1 MINGFIRTSSYLYEI
16 EKKTKEQSKMSE
28 LEELHFAC
36 FKGRIAYWQKTG
48 IDLPIER
55 FYAVKEDNGDIVV
68 RIRRQNK

>member
-1 MINGFIRTSSYLYEI
+1 MSKLRMG
-16 EKKTKEQSKMSE
+16 KKAIIGRIPGKMSE

-36 FKGRIAYWQKTG
+36 FKGRVAYWQKTG